1 MLSHN
6 AHYLFVEWL
15 LKDEYLDEQEKKKT
29 KISENNRIC
38 HIHLHP
44 LIFLMTFLDYK
55 MEMSRGTINTS

>member
-1 MLSHN
+1 MEGL
-6 AHYLFVEWL
+6 L